1 MYRYELVKEDREL
14 QNQYLQATNP
24 RQHSQTVTL
33 SIFRAVP
40 KLMCDMHGRN
50 QQRVNQCL
58 IQESLTREFDTWAY
72 A

>member
-14 QNQYLQATNP
+14 QNQYFQATNP
-24 RQHSQTVTL
+24 RQRSQTVTL

-40 KLMCDMHGRN
+40 KLMCDMHVGISN
-50 QQRVNQCL
+50 VST
-58 IQESLTREFDTWAY
+58 ISLTKEFDTWEY